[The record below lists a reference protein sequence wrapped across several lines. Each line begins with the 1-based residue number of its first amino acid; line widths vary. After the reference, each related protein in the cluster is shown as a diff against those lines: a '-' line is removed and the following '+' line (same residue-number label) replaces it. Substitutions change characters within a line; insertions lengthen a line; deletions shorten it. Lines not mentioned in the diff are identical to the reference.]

1 MDNGACS
8 YRRFLEG
15 DDSGLEEL
23 ITLYKDGLIL
33 YINTFVED
41 LSLAEELCE
50 ETFFKLVVKKPHFN
64 GKASFKTWLYT
75 IARNVTVDSLRK
87 NKRRAAASLDEI
99 HNLSS
104 DEDYE
109 RCVIKD
115 EQRLELLSAITAL
128 KSEHK
133 TVLWLVYFEDFST
146 AEASKILKKSA
157 HATDMLLHRA
167 KKALKAEL
175 ERRGFTY
182 ENS

>member
-33 YINTFVED
+33 YINTFVGD
-41 LSLAEELCE
+41 LFAAEELCE

-75 IARNVTVDSLRK
+75 IARNITLDSLRK
-87 NKRRAAASLDEI
+87 NKRRTAAALDEI
-99 HNLSS
+99 NDASCV
-104 DEDYE
+104 EDYE
-109 RCVIKD
+109 RSVIKD
-115 EQRLELLSAITAL
+115 EQRLELLSAMTAL
-128 KSEHK
+128 KTEYK
-133 TVLWLVYFEDFST
+133 TVLWLVYFENFST
-146 AEASKILKKSA
+146 DEASKILKKST

-175 ERRGFTY
+175 EGRGFTY